1 VAVRSR
7 RQQDRT
13 LATDGTAVAAATSAW
28 HPSPDFSPQHPRR
41 LVLALVPRR
50 QRSKDKVVTD
60 RKSLAA
66 ILAGLRASGKAVVLT
81 NGVFDLLHVGHTR
94 CLEDARSR
102 GDILV
107 VAINSDASAEA
118 LKGKGHPIVPA
129 DERMEVLA
137 ALSFVD
143 YVTTFDE
150 PTADALLKQLGP
162 TLYAKGADY
171 SLKTLPEKD
180 TIKAL
185 DCKAVFVGDKK
196 THSTTKLIQRIQKL
210 KKK

>member
-1 VAVRSR
+1 MVV
-7 RQQDRT
+7 
-13 LATDGTAVAAATSAW
+13 
-28 HPSPDFSPQHPRR
+28 
-41 LVLALVPRR
+41 VPRK

-60 RKSLAA
+60 RKSLAM
-66 ILAGLRASGKAVVLT
+66 ILAGLKASGKTVVLT
-81 NGVFDLLHVGHTR
+81 NGVFDLMHVGHTR

-107 VAINSDASAEA
+107 VAVNSDDSAAA
-118 LKGKGHPIVPA
+118 LKGKGHPLVPE

-143 YVTTFDE
+143 YVTVFGE
-150 PTADALLKQLGP
+150 PTADELLRQLKP

-180 TIKAL
+180 TIKEL
-185 DCKAVFVGDKK
+185 DVKAVFVGDKK
-196 THSTTKLIQRIQKL
+196 SHSTTDLIAKAQKL
-210 KKK
+210 KKR